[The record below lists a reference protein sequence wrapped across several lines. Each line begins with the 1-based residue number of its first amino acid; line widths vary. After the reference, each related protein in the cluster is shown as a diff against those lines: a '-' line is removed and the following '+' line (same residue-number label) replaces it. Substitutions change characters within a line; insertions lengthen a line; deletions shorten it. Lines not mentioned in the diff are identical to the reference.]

1 MFLIL
6 WGLSPFNF
14 HKLWLLALNVGKSSA
29 LENLFG
35 QDFLPRGAGIVTRR
49 PLTLQ
54 LVYTLPKDKE
64 MECNHLGVPVPEED
78 EFAVFTHI
86 KGKVYTNFN
95 ENISHEP
102 ITLKI
107 YSPKVVT
114 LTLVDLP
121 GLTKILV
128 EDQPVDIEQQVRDLI
143 MHYITNPNCITLAI
157 TPANVDFSISEAVK
171 FAKEIDPESI
181 KSLF

>member
-1 MFLIL
+1 M
-6 WGLSPFNF
+6 GGE
-14 HKLWLLALNVGKSSA
+14 K
-29 LENLFG
+29 
-35 QDFLPRGAGIVTRR
+35 
-49 PLTLQ
+49 
-54 LVYTLPKDKE
+54 
-64 MECNHLGVPVPEED
+64 
-78 EFAVFTHI
+78 
-86 KGKVYTNFN
+86 
-95 ENISHEP
+95 NISHEP